1 MTTGPADPP
10 APPMVRAT
18 GLTRS
23 YRRSQGSTVSALRGI
38 DLTVDAGEMLAV
50 VGPSG
55 GGKSTLLNLIGG
67 LDRPDSGSL
76 EVAGTDLMASSQADL
91 DKFRRHH
98 VGFVFQFFNLL
109 EAADAR
115 DNVAFALLARGL
127 AWSDARAAAMD
138 LLGSVGLADRT
149 DHRPAEMSGGEQ
161 QRVAIA
167 RAIAGEPDLLLADEP
182 TGDVDG
188 PTTETLMD
196 LLGGLNRDL
205 GITVI
210 VATHDPSVAARA
222 GRICEVRNGSIAE
235 H

>member
-1 MTTGPADPP
+1 
-10 APPMVRAT
+10 MVRAA

-23 YRRSQGSTVSALRGI
+23 YRRAQGSTVAALRGI

-91 DKFRRHH
+91 DRFRRHH

-127 AWSDARAAAMD
+127 AWADARMAATD
-138 LLGSVGLADRT
+138 LLGSVGLADRA
-149 DHRPAEMSGGEQ
+149 DHRPSEMSGGEQ

-167 RAIAGEPDLLLADEP
+167 RAIAGDPDLLIADEP

-188 PTTETLMD
+188 PTTDTLMD
-196 LLGGLNRDL
+196 LLCGLNHDL

-210 VATHDPSVAARA
+210 VATHDLSVAGRA
-222 GRICEVRNGSIAE
+222 DRICEVRDGSIAE
-235 H
+235 R